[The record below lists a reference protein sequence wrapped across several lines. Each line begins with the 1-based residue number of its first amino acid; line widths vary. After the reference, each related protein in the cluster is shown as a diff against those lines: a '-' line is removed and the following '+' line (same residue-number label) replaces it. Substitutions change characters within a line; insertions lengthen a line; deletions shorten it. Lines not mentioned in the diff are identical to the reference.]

1 MTLKIS
7 QLILKIKN
15 YTHKFMIDYQ
25 QFINWLKTKKILDLY
40 IDEFNKFQQKL
51 NSGTTIPNRRD
62 WMRWVY
68 NKTSE
73 DIFNKYDKLVLNYSF
88 DWTQSGKGKYRFW
101 WKLSEEFQIR
111 CHNVILSQK
120 KWNINN
126 L

>member
-1 MTLKIS
+1 
-7 QLILKIKN
+7 
-15 YTHKFMIDYQ
+15 MIEYQ
-25 QFINWLKTKKILDLY
+25 QFINWLKTKNALDLY

-51 NSGTTIPNRRD
+51 NSSSTIPNCRD
-62 WMRWVY
+62 WMRWAY

-73 DIFNKYDKLVLNYSF
+73 DIFNIYGSLVLNYSF

-111 CHNVILSQK
+111 CHNNILSQK

>member
-1 MTLKIS
+1 MTLRIN
-7 QLILKIKN
+7 QLILGIKN
-15 YTHKFMIDYQ
+15 YTHKIMIEYQ
-25 QFINWLKTKKILDLY
+25 QFLNWLKTKNALDLY

-62 WMRWVY
+62 WMRWAY

-88 DWTQSGKGKYRFW
+88 DCTQSGKGKYRFW